1 MHYTKVC
8 VYFSF
13 VLLKNTDQSKQ
24 IDDENMIKRKEKRM
38 KERKKKMKRRKCVM
52 NYDGAYMRIVGMKMI

>member
-1 MHYTKVC
+1 MQYTKVC

-13 VLLKNTDQSKQ
+13 VLLTNTEQNRQ
-24 IDDENMIKRKEKRM
+24 NDDGNMIKRKEKGM

-52 NYDGAYMRIVGMKMI
+52 NYDGAYMRIVGLEMI